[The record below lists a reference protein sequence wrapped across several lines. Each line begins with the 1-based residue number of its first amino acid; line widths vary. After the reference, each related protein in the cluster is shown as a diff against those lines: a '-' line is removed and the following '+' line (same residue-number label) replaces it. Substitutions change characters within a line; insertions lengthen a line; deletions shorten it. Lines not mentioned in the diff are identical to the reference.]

1 MIKPKGQPATGQPAS
16 QQSRLSWLFEQRDA
30 SSLVFFRVA
39 FSTVM
44 LWHVYWF
51 CSDRLVET
59 FYVTPAYHLTYH
71 GFEWANPLPGI
82 GMRLVFY
89 AMGLA
94 AAGIG
99 LGLFYRLSCVLFF
112 LTFTYTFLAES
123 ALFQNHYYL
132 VCLLAFC
139 LIWIPANRFLSL
151 DALIWPQRASRFVPA
166 WCYWLLGFQIAVP
179 YVYGGIAKL
188 DGDWLHGMPVG
199 LWIEE
204 RSDLPL
210 VGRYLKE
217 RWCAWLVSYMGLVLD
232 LLIVPLL
239 LWRRTRLVS
248 YLVLVVFH
256 VSNSILFTIDF
267 FPWFM
272 ILATLILFPP
282 DWPRK
287 LLRLPAAGL
296 PTSTPLDP
304 QSLSLGR
311 KVTVGFLAVY
321 VAWQVL
327 FPFRHFLYPGNP
339 SWTEQG
345 HLFAWRMMLRRK
357 EVYIRFYATDR
368 QSGQTLEIPIDL
380 FLNPRQIQAMAV
392 SADQIVAIAPYL
404 KNEVVIPYLESQP
417 QLQDNSAPQVEIR
430 VLALA
435 SLNGRNPQLMV
446 DPDLDLTTVQRTW
459 RDQPWIIPLR
469 EPLREDAW
477 RGDWIIPIDELP
489 ELMRSLQPPGGRTP
503 RNTM

>member
-1 MIKPKGQPATGQPAS
+1 MNQSDGQSGAGQSAP
-16 QQSRLSWLFEQRDA
+16 QRSRLAWLFEPRDA
-30 SSLVFFRVA
+30 SGLVFFRVA
-39 FSTVM
+39 FSVVM

-59 FYVTPAYHLTYH
+59 FYVTPSYHLTYH
-71 GFEWANPLPGI
+71 GFEWVQPLPGI

-99 LGLFYRLSCVLFF
+99 LGLFYRLSCAVFF
-112 LTFTYTFLAES
+112 LTFTYTFLAEA

-132 VCLLAFC
+132 VCLLAFL
-139 LIWIPANRFLSL
+139 LIGIPANRFLAL
-151 DALIWPQRASRFVPA
+151 DVLIWPQRASRFVPA

-188 DGDWLHGMPVG
+188 DWDWLHGMPVG

-210 VGRYLKE
+210 VGPYLKE
-217 RWCAWLVSYMGLVLD
+217 RWCAWFVSYVGLVLD
-232 LLIVPLL
+232 LLVVPLL
-239 LWRRTRLVS
+239 LWRRTRLAA

-287 LLRLPAAGL
+287 LLRLSAVQL
-296 PTSTPLDP
+296 PTPSP
-304 QSLSLGR
+304 QGIRSLSLSR
-311 KVTVGFLAVY
+311 KVTAGFLAAY
-321 VAWQVL
+321 VTWQVL

-368 QSGQTLEIPIDL
+368 PSEQTLEIPIDL

-392 SADQIVAIAPYL
+392 SPDQIVAIAPYL
-404 KNEVVIPYLESQP
+404 RDDVVIPYLESQP
-417 QLQDNSAPQVEIR
+417 GRSGPPQVEIR

-446 DPDLDLTTVQRTW
+446 DPNLDLTTVRRTW
-459 RDQPWIIPLR
+459 RNQPWIIPLR

-477 RGDWIIPIDELP
+477 RGDWIIPVDELP
-489 ELMRSLQPPGGRTP
+489 EAMRPLQPPGGRAP
-503 RNTM
+503 RKTM